1 MIDEEIN
8 RLHFENIVWVI
19 FAILAFLN
27 IVGDNDSINFL
38 KTNNPKYK
46 NESDTIFKITLF
58 CTFLI
63 YLYFFNRNIK
73 AYKKVSQS
81 KKELYKV
88 KVYGSLFLIIGILLL
103 IYFQNKETSFL
114 DSPAI

>member
-73 AYKKVSQS
+73 SSRRYCNFISFAIKINTKS
-81 KKELYKV
+81 KLSKY
-88 KVYGSLFLIIGILLL
+88 
-103 IYFQNKETSFL
+103 T
-114 DSPAI
+114 

>member
-46 NESDTIFKITLF
+46 NESDTIFKK
-58 CTFLI
+58 CTVCKI
-63 YLYFFNRNIK
+63 IRSMYKIK
-73 AYKKVSQS
+73 SMS
-81 KKELYKV
+81 CIII
-88 KVYGSLFLIIGILLL
+88 SLKC
-103 IYFQNKETSFL
+103 NHMC
-114 DSPAI
+114 